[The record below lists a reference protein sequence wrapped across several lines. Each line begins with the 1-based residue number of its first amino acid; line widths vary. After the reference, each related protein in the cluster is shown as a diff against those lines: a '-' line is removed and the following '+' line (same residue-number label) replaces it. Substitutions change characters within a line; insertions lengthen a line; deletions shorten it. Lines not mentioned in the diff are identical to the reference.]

1 MIRLVNITLEIDD
14 FDIPQ
19 FEYQLKEWIKV
30 ISFQVL
36 PDTKKMYED
45 DDTFKKLVKAEKEAK
60 KIKAVYINDNNGK
73 YLKKD

>member
-1 MIRLVNITLEIDD
+1 MKKLVNITLEIDD

-19 FEYQLKEWIKV
+19 FEYQLREWIKV

-60 KIKAVYINDNNGK
+60 KIKAVYINDNNQK
-73 YLKKD
+73 YN